1 MGFSFFFPFIHRRRS
16 LNTDRRRYS
25 TGVFTRTCG
34 QKEGKHR
41 TRGEEVGFFLPG
53 CVDDEQQPE
62 ENGSFPAFPGIDNAP
77 KSFDSHHQRNEEE
90 GATTP
95 PVRPATLVARTRHR
109 PPRAHPQRARDR
121 CRLALVVI
129 AIRGVRRRR
138 SHRHQDRRSPRSV

>member
-62 ENGSFPAFPGIDNAP
+62 EIGSFPAFPGIDNAP

-95 PVRPATLVARTRHR
+95 PR
-109 PPRAHPQRARDR
+109 
-121 CRLALVVI
+121 
-129 AIRGVRRRR
+129 
-138 SHRHQDRRSPRSV
+138 